1 MEDFNPQYYQHL
13 LSSLTTNSRALITE
27 LTTIAEQHSIH
38 SKHIV
43 SLIEERI
50 KKCLPQY
57 KLYSFYLLDSIVKNI
72 GNPYNL
78 YFENGLYKLFTESYL
93 IVTDNM
99 TRQHL
104 INLFKT
110 WLEGKTN
117 AGLDIFSKSVLTKI
131 ESFIV
136 RATTINQ
143 GGLASVE
150 APKSTP
156 PPTVPATASSN
167 TTSSNTTS
175 PNTPS
180 SNTPSLKVPPGFTL
194 PNVIVPEH
202 FLRECNYLLQ
212 YVIHI
217 NRELEPFEATKFYKK
232 NNTIRNSLIMKI
244 NELSEELLRQ
254 SRPEFEAKINYYHET
269 LVEIR
274 SKMDEQ
280 NFKQNIFIL
289 KQTKPILEA
298 NPKYVN
304 LLNNP
309 FELVENEDE
318 LYFFLEKWGL
328 PVTNEEL
335 YMPIVME
342 TTPEAMSSNTDTVVN
357 SSTERPENGNTERTE
372 NSNTEKTENSN
383 SDNPPSDLLGLGVN
397 FDDINFELKRKP
409 EPLEK
414 PLKKVRF
421 DV

>member
-156 PPTVPATASSN
+156 PPTVPATASP
-167 TTSSNTTS
+167 NTTS

-180 SNTPSLKVPPGFTL
+180 PNTPSLKVPPGFTL

-357 SSTERPENGNTERTE
+357 SNPN
-372 NSNTEKTENSN
+372 
-383 SDNPPSDLLGLGVN
+383 DNPASDLLGLGVN

>member
-38 SKHIV
+38 SKLIV
-43 SLIEERI
+43 NLIEERI

-78 YFENGLYKLFTESYL
+78 YFENGLYKLFTETYL
-93 IVTDNM
+93 IVTDNI

-117 AGLDIFSKSVLTKI
+117 AGIDIFSKTVLTKI

-143 GGLASVE
+143 GGSASVE

-156 PPTVPATASSN
+156 PPGAVPSPAPVPSTSTSTTASP
-167 TTSSNTTS
+167 S
-175 PNTPS
+175 PA

-217 NRELEPFEATKFYKK
+217 NRELEPFEGTKFYKK

-269 LVEIR
+269 LVDIR

-335 YMPIVME
+335 YMPIMME
-342 TTPEAMSSNTDTVVN
+342 TTPEAAAPESNN
-357 SSTERPENGNTERTE
+357 NN
-372 NSNTEKTENSN
+372 NSNPDTNNTSTTTNNTSTTTN
-383 SDNPPSDLLGLGVN
+383 NPPSDLLGLGVN
-397 FDDINFELKRKP
+397 FDDINLELKRKP

-421 DV
+421 DI